1 LPASPPTSLQFI
13 IITGHAGSGKST
25 ALAALE
31 DNGFYCVDNMPV
43 ALLPKFVELIVDRGF
58 AAKGYAFVMD
68 LREKDFLN
76 SYQKIIRG
84 IQKQGY
90 TFTLLFLSADTET
103 LVQRYSQT
111 RRHHP
116 LYDGNNDLVACIR
129 ADKKQLRD
137 LEKEAGR
144 VIDTTKYTVHD
155 LKAVIQKIAKDHNVE
170 IPMRVHIMSFGFMH
184 GIPHDADHIMDVRFL
199 KNPYFVPELCHL
211 VGTTKEVRAF
221 VLNDNQANMFLV
233 RYLDLLDYL
242 IPLYKKEGKAY
253 LTIAIGCTGG
263 HHRSVVIAQEVY
275 EHITKTGHQVMVTH
289 RDINRK

>member
-1 LPASPPTSLQFI
+1 LIASLPKSLQFI

-43 ALLPKFVELIVDRGF
+43 ALLPKFVELTVDRGVE
-58 AAKGYAFVMD
+58 AKGYAFVMD

-76 SYQKIIRG
+76 SYQKIIQD

-116 LYDGNNDLVACIR
+116 LYDGNDLVACIQ

-137 LEKEAGR
+137 IEKEADR

-155 LKAVIQKIAKDHNVE
+155 LKAILQKVAKDHNVE
-170 IPMRVHIMSFGFMH
+170 IPMRIHIMSFGFMH

-199 KNPYFVPELCHL
+199 KNPYFVSELSHL
-211 VGTTKEVRAF
+211 VGTTKKIKAF
-221 VLNDNQANMFLV
+221 VLKDDQTNMFLA

-242 IPLYKKEGKAY
+242 VPLYKKEGKAY
-253 LTIAIGCTGG
+253 LTISIGCTGG
-263 HHRSVVIAQEVY
+263 RHRSVVIAQEVY
-275 EHITKTGHQVMVTH
+275 EHIIRTGHQVMITH